1 MSVHEGSG
9 QLAMAMKELLG
20 HWEETK
26 QAWNDP
32 VGRSFEQEHLVP
44 LTTESRTAIAAL
56 GQMALVLD
64 DIRRE
69 CT

>member
-1 MSVHEGSG
+1 MSVHEGG
-9 QLAMAMKELLG
+9 GRLGKAMKELLM

-32 VGRSFEQEHLVP
+32 VSRAFEQEHLVP
-44 LTTESRTAIAAL
+44 LTMDLKTTIAAM

-64 DIRRE
+64 NVRRE

>member
-1 MSVHEGSG
+1 MSVHEGG
-9 QLAMAMKELLG
+9 GRLGKAMKELLM

-26 QAWNDP
+26 QVWNDP
-32 VGRSFEQEHLVP
+32 VSRTFEQEHLVP
-44 LTTESRTAIAAL
+44 LTMDLRTTIAAM

-64 DIRRE
+64 NIRRE